1 MSNRITITERLD
13 DIDAGEWNAL
23 VDDDQPFLRHEF
35 LAALERHGCV
45 GEHWGWIPCHLT
57 LRDES
62 DRLIGAAPLYRKLNS
77 YGEFV
82 FDWAWADA
90 YQRHGLRYYPKLV
103 GAVPYTPASGPRLLA
118 APGHEAEAWST
129 LENAARTLA
138 ERERLSSLHWLF
150 TPPRQTE
157 WLREQGYLVRTGC
170 QFHWHNAG
178 HAGFDAYL
186 ATLTA
191 KKRKNIR
198 RERRQVREAGIRFR
212 WLRGDQADA
221 DDWAV
226 FHRHYRSTF
235 ERKGGAAT
243 LSLDFFHDIARRI
256 GEHLLI
262 VFALR
267 EQRPVAAAFSLI
279 GARTLYGRHW
289 GCDERHQ
296 GLHFETCYY
305 QGLEYCLAH
314 GLQRF
319 EPGAQGEHK
328 VSRGFLPTPTWSAHW
343 LRETGFHDAIA
354 RFLVLETEGIE
365 DYMKELSAHSPFRQ
379 DPPGH
384 SA

>member
-90 YQRHGLRYYPKLV
+90 YQRQGLRYYPKLV

-170 QFHWHNAG
+170 QFHWHNA
-178 HAGFDAYL
+178 
-186 ATLTA
+186 
-191 KKRKNIR
+191 
-198 RERRQVREAGIRFR
+198 
-212 WLRGDQADA
+212 
-221 DDWAV
+221 
-226 FHRHYRSTF
+226 
-235 ERKGGAAT
+235 
-243 LSLDFFHDIARRI
+243 
-256 GEHLLI
+256 
-262 VFALR
+262 
-267 EQRPVAAAFSLI
+267 
-279 GARTLYGRHW
+279 
-289 GCDERHQ
+289 Q
-296 GLHFETCYY
+296 GNR
-305 QGLEYCLAH
+305 A
-314 GLQRF
+314 
-319 EPGAQGEHK
+319 
-328 VSRGFLPTPTWSAHW
+328 
-343 LRETGFHDAIA
+343 
-354 RFLVLETEGIE
+354 
-365 DYMKELSAHSPFRQ
+365 
-379 DPPGH
+379 
-384 SA
+384 